1 MKFAQQSPATFPAKH
16 VPLYLRLPGFTYR
29 RSTRVTARLSVI
41 VGFGGYNAAG
51 RSSFHHGFRRTV
63 IESLDTSSRQQTLA
77 GLAVMMK
84 LVKVVDGDYHDEQ
97 NNSLSLAD
105 IDSRFAEQILA
116 STLVRRIEKQHLD
129 PDAAHWQKTIDISAT
144 AGQPLSFITL
154 RKHLPNPLPSD
165 WAVDELNA
173 TEVLV
178 TLHDNCEFKVDSYR
192 ALPVKSAGQLP
203 TGFEPSEL
211 YNARFH
217 PRGLAMTI
225 VGVTDALRATGIEWQ
240 TIMQHV
246 APDEVAV
253 FAGSIMSQ
261 LDENGFGGLMQSRL
275 KGGRVTAKQLALG
288 LNTMPAD
295 FINAYVLGSVG
306 TTGSVTGACATFLYN
321 LQKGTELIAS
331 GKARVV
337 IVGNSEAPINQECI
351 EGYGAMGA
359 LATEEG
365 LRQIQGKDEVAQSES
380 EVDWRRASRPFGEN
394 CGFTLAEACQFV
406 VLMDDG
412 LALEL
417 GADIHGA
424 VPDVF
429 INADGFKKSISA
441 PGPGNYLTVAK
452 AVASAVQL
460 LGIDAVRER
469 SFVHAHGSSTPAN
482 RVTESEIL
490 NRIAST
496 FAIEQW
502 PVTAVKA
509 FVGHSLATAS
519 GDQVIAALGSFKYGI
534 IPGIKTIDSVA
545 DDVQQQHLSFA
556 TTDRTRA
563 PEQLDLC
570 VINSKGFGGNN
581 ASALLLAPHVTERM
595 VRKRYGEAAF
605 AAYLQRRETT
615 RAAAQ
620 AYDAQALLGQLGIIY
635 NFGHDLIDDQQ
646 IVISPEQIK
655 VPGFVQPLVFKK
667 DERYGDMLG

>member
-1 MKFAQQSPATFPAKH
+1 MTS
-16 VPLYLRLPGFTYR
+16 RLP
-29 RSTRVTARLSVI
+29 VI
-41 VGFGGYNAAG
+41 VGFGGYSAAG

-63 IESLDTSSRQQTLA
+63 IESMDTPARQQTLA

-84 LVKVVDGDYHDEQ
+84 LVKVVDGHYQDDTG
-97 NNSLSLAD
+97 NALSLAE

-129 PDAAHWQKTIDISAT
+129 VDAAHWQKTIDISAT

-154 RKHLPNPLPSD
+154 RKHLPEPLPSD
-165 WAVDELNA
+165 WTVDELNA
-173 TEVLV
+173 SEVLV

-203 TGFEPSEL
+203 SGFEPSEL

-225 VGVTDALRATGIEWQ
+225 VGVTDALRATGIDWQ

-253 FAGSIMSQ
+253 FSSCIMSQ

-288 LNTMPAD
+288 LNTMSAD

-306 TTGSVTGACATFLYN
+306 TTGAITGACATFLYN
-321 LQKGTELIAS
+321 LQKGIEQIAS

-337 IVGNSEAPINQECI
+337 IIGSSEAPINQECI

-359 LATEEG
+359 LATEDG
-365 LRQIQGKDEVAQSES
+365 LRQIEGKTEMAQEQ
-380 EVDWRRASRPFGEN
+380 VDFRRASRPFGEN
-394 CGFTLAEACQFV
+394 CGFTLAEACQFI
-406 VLMDDG
+406 VLMDDA

-490 NRIAST
+490 DRVAAA
-496 FAIEQW
+496 FDIEQW

-519 GDQVIAALGSFKYGI
+519 GDQVISALGSFKYGI
-534 IPGIKTIDSVA
+534 IPGIKTIDAVA
-545 DDVQQQHLSFA
+545 EDVHQQHLSFA
-556 TTDRTRA
+556 TADRTRA

-581 ASALLLAPHVTERM
+581 ASALLLAPHVAERM
-595 VRKRYGEAAF
+595 LRKRHGEAAF
-605 AAYLQRRETT
+605 AAYLQRREAT
-615 RAAAQ
+615 RKAAQ
-620 AYDAQALLGQLGIIY
+620 AYDAQALLGDLGIIY
-635 NFGHDLIDDQQ
+635 NFGNDLIDDQQ
-646 IVISPEQIK
+646 IEINCEQIK
-655 VPGFVQPLVFKK
+655 VPGFAQPLVFKK
-667 DERYGDMLG
+667 DERYGDMLD